1 MQKKTN
7 KILSVLLAVLLLF
20 SAVPITSF
28 AISDGDTVYVSGTS
42 DWISGFYYSF
52 NGNFGTG
59 KHGQHQRIRANGQ
72 VAYCVEPGKSLTT
85 GNKTAKEEWD
95 GLTSN
100 QQSLI
105 KAALIYGYNGTTK
118 YGYTHDTEEVA
129 TQAVIWAIALNAF
142 DNGSE
147 ETLLDC
153 AFGGSTSPTNKT
165 NGKAVYYKIKE
176 QVRIHY
182 TLPSFTT
189 RDASLAGNKNITLK
203 YNSSTGRYEGSVY
216 DYNGVLSGYSFN
228 LDGVSFSKDKNTL
241 NISTMKELKN
251 ATVSGERTS
260 NYHCDSLPALTA
272 IYCLGSDQTT
282 VTTIGRKDPVN
293 AYFSLT
299 TESRGKLA
307 IHKEA
312 EQPDAAS
319 ATFEVSGPSGTF
331 NVTTNTLEGNKD
343 GHKAYV
349 TLDNLL
355 PGEYTVTETNIPM
368 KYYTESATQTIT
380 VLPNQT
386 ASVTFSNN
394 IKRGQLTVAKI
405 AEDGNVEGYT
415 FHITGTSTSGE
426 NVDFTLTTGADGRAS
441 KDGIPIGTY
450 YVEETNCPS
459 YMVQPSGQNRQ
470 VYFNRN
476 STVYFENKYKRGD
489 LFLSKVDAETGD
501 VIINGDADF
510 AVYEYNNISGK
521 YDYVCDLTYS
531 DTLDTTIYGC
541 SEGYVANDLPI
552 TGTNEGKYRVVEIA
566 PPEGYV
572 TDGASYDVTIQNDGE
587 VVRVNDGTVT
597 NQMQKAK
604 ITLTKTDAETG
615 RPLAGA
621 EYELYA
627 KENIVANGVVKH
639 SANDLIA
646 TLVTGNDGTATTDT
660 LYLGTYYV
668 KEKTA
673 PYGYVL
679 DTETHDI
686 TLTYDANSSAV
697 FFQSESVTDVPQ
709 KGRISVTKYD
719 EETGRAI
726 AASAKYEVYAAEDI
740 VVNGEVKYTA
750 DSLVDTITTSNNGKG
765 TSNPLYLGRYYVK
778 ELTAPEGY
786 NKNNNTYYVTLLY
799 RGQSVSVFTEDIKDY
814 DVSQKGKINIT
825 KVDGETG
832 ELLLTPV
839 RFNVYAAE
847 DVVVNNELLYFK
859 GEMVDSVTTMHGQAS
874 TDWLPLGRYLVQEA
888 EATAPYVVDKTQYP
902 VALVYDAQ
910 SESVQYSQTVINQP
924 QKATISVSKVD
935 SESGIPVKGA
945 VYEIKAAEEV
955 RVNGDLKYRQGETVD
970 TVTTNAN
977 GLAVSKALY
986 LGKYVVTE
994 KSVPKPYT
1002 LDKEKHEVILVY
1014 RNSSVEVFNETLQ
1027 VSDMPQKA
1035 IIKLQKVDS
1044 ETNRALT
1051 DAVYEIYANEDISV
1065 NGDLKYSRD
1074 TLVDT
1079 ITTDVNGEAFSSEL
1093 YLGQYRIVEK
1103 TAPYGYVLDT
1113 DEHIANLEYQG
1124 QEVVVFTEGYTAEN
1138 APQKAKIEL
1147 LKIDKET
1154 RQPIANAV
1162 YDVYA
1167 KSDVVL
1173 NGDVK
1178 YPANSLVDT
1187 VTTDG
1192 EGKALTKSLYLGEYS
1207 LVETA
1212 APYGYVLNSDKIDV
1226 VLEYRGQNVPE
1237 YTTSVT
1243 AENMPQKGIITVTKT
1258 GESFVTVTESDDIY
1272 TPNYADKGL
1281 QGAVFNIVAVE
1292 DIYTADGTLRAP
1304 AGKVVDTITTNE
1316 EGVAKSKELYL
1327 GRYKIEEVEAPY
1339 GMVLNTTSEYATL
1352 SYAGQNER
1360 LTFAFASVY
1369 NERQKATIEI
1379 EKVLE
1384 QDDLFGIGNNSE
1396 ILNVQFGLYA
1406 AEDITALDGTKLPK
1420 DGLLEIASADENG
1433 NIEFNCDIPIG
1444 EYYVREYATDEH
1456 YILSDAKY
1464 PVEFAYAGQSVLA
1477 IRISVNSGDTVGN
1490 EIMRGNILGQKVDDN
1505 DEAVVGAV
1513 LGLFDTETTEFTEET
1528 ALLISTTD
1536 EQGMFFFENV
1546 PYGDYV
1552 VREIEAPEGYV
1563 LSTVSTPVTISE
1575 QAQTV
1580 EITVLNSIIT
1590 GSASVTKVDAE
1601 DYNNRLSG
1609 AVFELF
1615 VDINANGVFDEDVD
1629 QKYGELID
1637 NNDGTYFLDGLQYN
1651 GYFLHELSAPIG
1663 FLADENYYYF
1673 EIRNDGEVVTVSN
1686 VPVSSEE
1693 TDDNTSD
1700 SEPATVFTNRPIKGI
1715 LEITK
1720 TDVADGSLIPN
1731 TGFRIRDIDGNV
1743 IAEGYTD
1750 ENGIATFTL
1759 RYGQYTYE
1767 EFDAA
1772 PGYILDDRRY
1782 SFEIKE
1788 DGEIVRANATN
1799 ELIPVEIPKTGG
1811 KGADIAVL
1819 GGMSVLSAAVYLSLR
1834 KRKRLFGEE
1843 G

>member
-20 SAVPITSF
+20 SAIPITSF
-28 AISDGDTVYVSGTS
+28 AISNGDSVNVKM
-42 DWISGFYYSF
+42 DWTPGFYYSF

-72 VAYCVEPGKSLTT
+72 VAYCVEPGKSLTA
-85 GNKTAKEEWD
+85 GNKTASEAWN
-95 GLTSN
+95 GLTTEQRN
-100 QQSLI
+100 LI
-105 KAALIYGYNGTTK
+105 KAVFLYGYNGTPK
-118 YGYTHDTEEVA
+118 YGYTDDTEEVA

-142 DNGSE
+142 NNSSE

-153 AFGGSTSPTNKT
+153 AFGGGTNSTNKT
-165 NGKAVYYKIKE
+165 NGKAVYYNIKE
-176 QVRIHY
+176 QVRVHY
-182 TLPSFTT
+182 TKPSFVN
-189 RDASLAGNKNITLK
+189 SNITLK

-216 DYNGVLSGYSFN
+216 DYNGVLSGYTFN
-228 LDGVSFSKDKNTL
+228 LSGVTFTKSGNTL
-241 NISTMKELKN
+241 NISTTKVLKN

-260 NYHCDSLPALTA
+260 NYYCNSLPALAA
-272 IYCLGSDQTT
+272 IYCLGKDQTT
-282 VTTIGRKDPVN
+282 VTTINRKDPVN
-293 AYFSLT
+293 AFFTLE
-299 TESRGKLA
+299 TESVGNVKLVKQSEDGKVDNVLMH
-307 IHKEA
+307 I
-312 EQPDAAS
+312 
-319 ATFEVSGPSGTF
+319 SGNGIEKDVRT
-331 NVTTNTLEGNKD
+331 GKD
-343 GHKAYV
+343 G
-349 TLDNLL
+349 
-355 PGEYTVTETNIPM
+355 
-368 KYYTESATQTIT
+368 TIT
-380 VLPNQT
+380 VENLIAGTYTATEKVDDFYVPQT
-386 ASVTFSNN
+386 AQTFTISPGKTTTVTFNN
-394 IKRGQLTVAKI
+394 RLKRGSLEVMKV
-405 AEDGNVEGYT
+405 AEDGKVEGYT
-415 FHITGTSTSGE
+415 FRISGTAISGE
-426 NVDFTLTTGADGRAS
+426 TIDFTLTTGADGKA
-441 KDGIPIGTY
+441 KMDGIPIGTY
-450 YVEETNCPS
+450 AIEETNCPS
-459 YMVQPSGQNRQ
+459 YMVQPSNQSITIKHNETTN
-470 VYFNRN
+470 VSFTNN
-476 STVYFENKYKRGD
+476 FKRGN
-489 LFLSKVDAETGD
+489 LFLAKVDEDTGD
-501 VIINGDADF
+501 VIINNDARF
-510 AVYEYNNISGK
+510 AVYEYSNITGK
-521 YDYVCDLTYS
+521 YSNYICDLTYT
-531 DTLDTTIYGC
+531 DALDASEYGFT
-541 SEGYVANDLPI
+541 EGYLATYLPI
-552 TGTNEGKYRVVEIA
+552 TGENEGKYRIIEISA
-566 PPEGYV
+566 PSDYV
-572 TDGASYDVTIQNDGE
+572 TDGASYDVVLQENNEIVFSN
-587 VVRVNDGTVT
+587 VT
-597 NQMQKAK
+597 NKIQKGK
-604 ITLTKTDAETG
+604 IILQKTDAETG
-615 RPLAGA
+615 KPVSGA
-621 EYELYA
+621 TYELYA
-627 KENIVANGVVKH
+627 KEDIYANGVLKH
-639 SANDLIA
+639 HKDDLIA
-646 TLVTGNDGTATTDT
+646 TLVTGRDGTATTEA

-668 KEKTA
+668 KEKRA
-673 PYGYVL
+673 PEGYVL
-679 DTETHDI
+679 DKNTHDVV
-686 TLTYDANSSAV
+686 LTYDANSPSIFV
-697 FFQSESVTDVPQ
+697 QSETVSETPQ
-709 KGRISVTKYD
+709 KGRISVAKYD
-719 EETGRAI
+719 ETTGKLISAP
-726 AASAKYEVYAAEDI
+726 AKYGVYAASDI
-740 VVNGEVKYTA
+740 IVNGDVKYKA
-750 DSLVDTITTSNNGKG
+750 DTLVDTITTSDNGKG
-765 TSNPLYLGRYYVK
+765 FSNLLYLGRYYVK
-778 ELTAPEGY
+778 ELSAPEGF
-786 NKNNNTYYVTLLY
+786 NKNDNTYYVTLLY
-799 RGQSVSVFTEDIKDY
+799 HGQDVSVFTEEIKDY
-814 DVSQKGKINIT
+814 DTPQYGKINIT

-874 TDWLPLGRYLVQEA
+874 TDWLPLGKYFVQEA
-888 EATAPYVVDKTQYP
+888 EAAAPYVVDKTQYP

-935 SESGIPVKGA
+935 SESGVPVKGA

-1044 ETNRALT
+1044 ETNKALT
-1051 DAVYEIYANEDISV
+1051 DAVYEVYANEDIFV

-1243 AENMPQKGIITVTKT
+1243 VEDMPQKGIITVTKT

-1292 DIYTADGTLRAP
+1292 DVYTADGTLRAP

-1327 GRYKIEEVEAPY
+1327 GKYKVEEVEAPY

-1369 NERQKATIEI
+1369 NERQKATIEV

-1384 QDDLFGIGNNSE
+1384 QDDLFDIGNNSE

-1406 AEDITALDGTKLPK
+1406 AEDITALDGTKLPQ
-1420 DGLLEIASADENG
+1420 DGLLEIVSADENG

-1477 IRISVNSGDTVGN
+1477 IRISVNNGN
-1490 EIMRGNILGQKVDDN
+1490 TIDNQIMRGNILGQKVDDN

-1513 LGLFDTETTEFTEET
+1513 LGLFGTETTEFTEET

-1546 PYGDYV
+1546 PYGSYV

-1590 GSASVTKVDAE
+1590 GSVSVTKVDAE
-1601 DYNNRLSG
+1601 NYNSRLPG

-1615 VDINANGVFDEDVD
+1615 VDINANGVFDEEVD

-1700 SEPATVFTNRPIKGI
+1700 SETATVFTNRPIKGT

-1720 TDVADGSLIPN
+1720 TDIADGSLIPN

-1750 ENGIATFTL
+1750 ENGVATFTL

-1772 PGYILDDRRY
+1772 PGYILEDRRY

-1811 KGADIAVL
+1811 KGAEIAVL
-1819 GGMSVLSAAVYLSLR
+1819 GGVSVLSAAVYLSLR
-1834 KRKRLFGEE
+1834 KRKRLLGEE